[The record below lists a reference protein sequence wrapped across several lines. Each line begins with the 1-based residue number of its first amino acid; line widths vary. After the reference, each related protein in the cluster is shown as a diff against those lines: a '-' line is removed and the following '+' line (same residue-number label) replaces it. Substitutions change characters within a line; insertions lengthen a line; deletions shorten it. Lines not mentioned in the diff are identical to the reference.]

1 METDACKNTMDTVNA
16 EKARKKAKKR
26 ESPDQTESVKQH
38 VKKKK
43 KEKKNKET
51 EDKCH
56 QTFTGKHKKRKL
68 NERGE
73 EETSLMCNGQTGL
86 HTVEDMNAPTA
97 ELKERQGTTEEK
109 HAKRKRKK
117 AKVAHTNCDDMVE
130 EQSAGTSEQGH
141 VPCMDKETDLQEATD
156 LMNPAIQIGTRK
168 HKKKKKNEEPT
179 KETDRN
185 ILEEL
190 KEFIPDIESKTQFEL
205 NKIILYD
212 LPRYRV
218 FKKEGIALRHGR
230 FSSAENN
237 RLRQNVQDFLALTG
251 VQNASRLFHT
261 KRFPEEKQAISTLKR
276 NHRFF
281 ERIAEGI
288 PRTCRE
294 VFIRGRKVFDEGNY
308 MGRFT
313 EEEVKALLKFH
324 TIHGSNWQK
333 ISELTGRSPFAV
345 EKRFSQTSSN
355 EKTGPWS
362 QKEVQRLLRAVR
374 NYIVT
379 KLKSE
384 ATDKRTPT
392 RVSREML
399 YRKLPYFDI
408 ALKVK
413 TRCWAKCRMKWL
425 SIAAARMSSGAVFDR
440 RKSMEG
446 KIRLIKVLYEMQIE
460 DVTDVNWDDLS
471 ALFGDVPPAT
481 VQLKWHQLKIG
492 YVPNWQNKCFGDIV
506 DYLYEKILPGLV
518 KDCEDFEDEL
528 KVDQQ
533 ESFLLS
539 DIFQDI
545 DEEYCDDSDED
556 SKQTQKES

>member
-1 METDACKNTMDTVNA
+1 MCL
-16 EKARKKAKKR
+16 
-26 ESPDQTESVKQH
+26 
-38 VKKKK
+38 
-43 KEKKNKET
+43 
-51 EDKCH
+51 

-68 NERGE
+68 NESGE
-73 EETSLMCNGQTGL
+73 EETSLMCNGQSGL
-86 HTVEDMNAPTA
+86 HTVEDMNALTA

-109 HAKRKRKK
+109 HAKKKRKK
-117 AKVAHTNCDDMVE
+117 AKVAHTNCDDMAE
-130 EQSAGTSEQGH
+130 EQSAGTNEQRH

-156 LMNPAIQIGTRK
+156 LMNPAIQIGT
-168 HKKKKKNEEPT
+168 KKKKNEEST
-179 KETDRN
+179 KEIDRN
-185 ILEEL
+185 VLEEL

-212 LPRYRV
+212 LPRYKV
-218 FKKEGIALRHGR
+218 FKNEGITLRHGR
-230 FSSAENN
+230 FSSAENK
-237 RLRQNVQDFLALTG
+237 RLRQNVHDFLALTG
-251 VQNASRLFHT
+251 VLNASRLFHT

-281 ERIAEGI
+281 ERIEGI
-288 PRTCRE
+288 PRSCRD
-294 VFIRGRKVFDEGNY
+294 VYTRGRKIFDRGNY
-308 MGRFT
+308 KGRFT

-324 TIHGSNWQK
+324 TIHGNNWQK
-333 ISELTGRSPFAV
+333 ISELIGRSPFAV
-345 EKRFSQTSSN
+345 EKRFSQTCSN

-362 QKEVQRLLRAVR
+362 QKEVQRLLRAVQ

-384 ATDKRTPT
+384 ATDNRTPT

-413 TRCWAKCRMKWL
+413 TRCWSKCRDKWL
-425 SIAAARMSSGAVFDR
+425 SIAAARMSSGTVFDR

-446 KIRLIKVLYEMQIE
+446 KIRLIKVLFEMQIE
-460 DVTDVNWDDLS
+460 DVADVNWEDLT

-481 VQLKWHQLKIG
+481 VQIKWHQLKIC

-518 KDCEDFEDEL
+518 KDYEDFEDEL

-545 DEEYCDDSDED
+545 DEEYCDGDSDEESGQTPKD
-556 SKQTQKES
+556 S